1 MIRGF
6 SSPAPFCMAA
16 LDQKTFPLIY
26 IYIYIYIYILAL
38 VVHGSI
44 CIELIVSLTSWITIV
59 GFYLTKQQ

>member
-16 LDQKTFPLIY
+16 LDQKMFPLIY
-26 IYIYIYIYILAL
+26 IYILTL
-38 VVHGSI
+38 VVNGSI

-59 GFYLTKQQ
+59 GFYLRLLHLNP

>member
-16 LDQKTFPLIY
+16 LDQKTFPLL
-26 IYIYIYIYILAL
+26 YIYILAL
-38 VVHGSI
+38 VVNGSI

-59 GFYLTKQQ
+59 GFYLTTQQ

>member
-26 IYIYIYIYILAL
+26 DIYIFAL
-38 VVHGSI
+38 VVNGSI
-44 CIELIVSLTSWITIV
+44 CIELIVSLTS
-59 GFYLTKQQ
+59 